1 MGFSGFL
8 KNLWYTWE
16 NETPR
21 CTRGFM
27 GFSGFLKTSGTL
39 GSMSLLGVL
48 KVLWTSLDFLKPLVH
63 FRGIMLLCVP
73 EVYSFLLIFRG
84 GTDF

>member
-1 MGFSGFL
+1 MDFSGFLKTSGTLSSMSLLGVLEVLWGSLDL

-48 KVLWTSLDFLKPLVH
+48 KVLWTSLDF
-63 FRGIMLLCVP
+63 
-73 EVYSFLLIFRG
+73 
-84 GTDF
+84 